1 MPTILSFL
9 SGRQITND
17 SGVPQSGAK
26 LLHYRENTTTA
37 LTVWQDDVASVQHAQ
52 PVVCDA
58 GGFVPLI
65 YVDDTFDWKVVITTS
80 ADVTLKTYDNI
91 PKAETDETAAG
102 FAPPLFEWTQI
113 TSAASPVAL
122 TVNDVGNAYEGDTTG
137 GSIEFDLPDAA
148 SVGNG
153 KGFVFKKTAA
163 ANTLTVDPSASQ
175 TIDDIA
181 TSFATTRKDEIL
193 GIFSNGAE
201 WYKVFS
207 HFGSQVNVQAFTASG
222 TYTPTTGM
230 GQCIVISTGGGGG
243 GGGVDSDGSS
253 SAGGGGGGAGGTCI
267 ELFTAQQIGTS
278 QTVTI
283 GAAGAAG
290 ADTGGTGGT
299 GGNTTFGA
307 LHTASG
313 GLGGV
318 GVNATADHN
327 GANGGAGG
335 AAANGLVNI
344 AGGGGGT
351 GLGVFDG
358 TGGAMIGGHGGA
370 SFWGSGGQGIGL
382 SSAASAVGSPGA
394 AYGAGGGGAVNRNQS
409 AGAAGGAGAAG
420 ICVVLEFI

>member
-1 MPTILSFL
+1 LPTILSFL

-17 SGVPQSGAK
+17 SGVPQNGAK
-26 LLHYRENTTTA
+26 LYHYREGTTTA
-37 LTVWQDDVASVQHAQ
+37 LTVWTNDTATVAHPQ
-52 PVVCDA
+52 PVPCDA

-80 ADVTLKTYDNI
+80 ADVILKTYDNL
-91 PKAETDETAAG
+91 PKAETDESAVG
-102 FAPPLFEWTQI
+102 FAPPLLEWTQV

-122 TVNDVGNAYEGDTTG
+122 TVADVGKAYEGDTTG
-137 GSIEFDLPDAA
+137 GGIEFDLPDAA

-175 TIDDIA
+175 TIDDVS

-207 HFGSQVNVQAFTASG
+207 HFGERVNVQAFTASG

-243 GGGVDSDGSS
+243 GGGADSDGSS
-253 SAGGGGGGAGGTCI
+253 ADAGGGGGAGGTCI
-267 ELFTAQQIGTS
+267 ELFTAQQIGAS

-290 ADTGGTGGT
+290 ANTGGDGGV
-299 GGNTTFGA
+299 GGDTTFGA
-307 LHTASG
+307 LHTAG
-313 GLGGV
+313 G
-318 GVNATADHN
+318 
-327 GANGGAGG
+327 GGAGG
-335 AAANGLVNI
+335 GEASGNPINVADGGAGGTASGGLINV
-344 AGGGGGT
+344 AGGGGGP
-351 GLGVFDG
+351 GVAFVDSL
-358 TGGAMIGGHGGA
+358 THVSGGVGGA
-370 SFWGSGGQGIGL
+370 SFWGGGGHSITTQGSTPIPGIAGVAYGSGG
-382 SSAASAVGSPGA
+382 S
-394 AYGAGGGGAVNRNQS
+394 GAVVRDNT
-409 AGAAGGAGAAG
+409 AGAIGGAGAAG
-420 ICVVLEFI
+420 ICMVIEFI